1 MRTQKITAGTRVV
14 LSVPNF
20 RWKKN
25 ENKELFISFSN
36 EDSMDSNSN
45 WECLSELEGDFF
57 EETDGEF
64 IIHVKMDTFIPSSE
78 GYGKIKIPIKEVRT
92 ITAFTLS
99 IEDLTKFCSIC
110 WN

>member
-1 MRTQKITAGTRVV
+1 METQKITAGTRVV

-25 ENKELFISFSN
+25 ENKEVFISFSN
-36 EDSMDSNSN
+36 EDATDSN
-45 WECLSELEGDFF
+45 WECLTKLEGDFF
-57 EETDGEF
+57 EETNGEF

-78 GYGKIKIPIKEVRT
+78 GYGKIKIPIKEVKALT
-92 ITAFTLS
+92 VFVLS
-99 IEDLTKFCSIC
+99 IEELTDISFIC

>member
-25 ENKELFISFSN
+25 VNKEVFISFSSD
-36 EDSMDSNSN
+36 EDAMDSN
-45 WECLSELEGDFF
+45 WKCLSELEGDFL
-57 EETDGEF
+57 EETNGEF

-78 GYGKIKIPIKEVRT
+78 GYGKIKIPIKEVKL
-92 ITAFTLS
+92 ITTFTLS
-99 IEDLTKFCSIC
+99 IEDLTKFSSIC